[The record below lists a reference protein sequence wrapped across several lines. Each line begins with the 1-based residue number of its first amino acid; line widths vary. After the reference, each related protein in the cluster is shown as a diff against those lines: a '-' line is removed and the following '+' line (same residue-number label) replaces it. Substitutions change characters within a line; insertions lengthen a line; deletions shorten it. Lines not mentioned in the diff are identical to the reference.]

1 MWQVKLTK
9 RWHGDVDRWYKR
21 LWLTCKVSHTL
32 LAGLLFRGT
41 AGFSRAQTVQILS
54 NSLVLEIVILCMQ
67 YIEEDVVT
75 VEVGLVEVVVAGT
88 VAACICIPGM
98 MLFAASFHPQ
108 ARRLPARSAR
118 GPPSAPP
125 AYPRSSGL
133 ASPDLA

>member
-1 MWQVKLTK
+1 MAKK
-9 RWHGDVDRWYKR
+9 RPRWD
-21 LWLTCKVSHTL
+21 
-32 LAGLLFRGT
+32 
-41 AGFSRAQTVQILS
+41 
-54 NSLVLEIVILCMQ
+54 
-67 YIEEDVVT
+67 DVVST
-75 VEVGLVEVVVAGT
+75 HPTTTHAALLPSPLPARYQVEVNLVEVVVAGT
-88 VAACICIPGM
+88 VAAGICIPGM